1 MLSLTPAKEEE
12 VFVLNRCKGK
22 WKLDLKEKVEPCRD
36 KILIF
41 FKGTKDGLT
50 LKKHP
55 IEPCEMEE
63 GGEDPEDAGD
73 VDEKPG

>member
-1 MLSLTPAKEEE
+1 M
-12 VFVLNRCKGK
+12 
-22 WKLDLKEKVEPCRD
+22 KEKVEPCKE
-36 KILIF
+36 KILQNG
-41 FKGTKDGLT
+41 KDSKDGLT

-55 IEPCEMEE
+55 VEVSEMEE